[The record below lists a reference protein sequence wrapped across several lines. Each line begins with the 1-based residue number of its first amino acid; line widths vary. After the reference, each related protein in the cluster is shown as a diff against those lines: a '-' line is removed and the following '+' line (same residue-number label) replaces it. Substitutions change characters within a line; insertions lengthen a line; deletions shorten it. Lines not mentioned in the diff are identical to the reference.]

1 MVPTA
6 KSCSLALSGLSRSL
20 QGQAVAATGKTATG
34 KRRWNP
40 HEPIVCQVPIL
51 VMPVEYLNSD
61 GSSLFSGDVRMIN
74 SMIKNTIS
82 MPQFWSGNVK
92 LAPGDVKPWNLRS
105 CNPQILVFLQVW
117 SWSIGST
124 NISSLL
130 PSLRL
135 FHVVG
140 PTLGNQVGLP

>member
-92 LAPGDVKPWNLRS
+92 LAPGNVKPWNLGAENS
-105 CNPQILVFLQVW
+105 YIIFSKNP
-117 SWSIGST
+117 
-124 NISSLL
+124 SSLADVAWR
-130 PSLRL
+130 PKHRFFSSKHRPEASTS
-135 FHVVG
+135 FSG
-140 PTLGNQVGLP
+140 